1 MDTVDWSF
9 YKSDW
14 RGGGTKKRFVRKL
27 LIPPGRPV
35 LSRRQNLFESHSPI
49 SLCSWFRSI
58 STYRPY
64 INHSFSSRPKM
75 APTLNIEGKR
85 ILLEQGLKQG
95 FPSFK
100 KILVII
106 IIHSF
111 IQFVL
116 ACATIFHQ
124 HSSFKFDVPFRNE
137 NRPGRHLC
145 LVRKSLRERTDRK
158 DSYETWNGPTAIPSA
173 ESVRL
178 CF

>member
-1 MDTVDWSF
+1 MAPKSGLYASCSF
-9 YKSDW
+9 HLAAQFFLADRICSS
-14 RGGGTKKRFVRKL
+14 R
-27 LIPPGRPV
+27 IP
-35 LSRRQNLFESHSPI
+35 Q
-49 SLCSWFRSI
+49 SLYALDFRSI

-158 DSYETWNGPTAIPSA
+158 DSYET
-173 ESVRL
+173 
-178 CF
+178 